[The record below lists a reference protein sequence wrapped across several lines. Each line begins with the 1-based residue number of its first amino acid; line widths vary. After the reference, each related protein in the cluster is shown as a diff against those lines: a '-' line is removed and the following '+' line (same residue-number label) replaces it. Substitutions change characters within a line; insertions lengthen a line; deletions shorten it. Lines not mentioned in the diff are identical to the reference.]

1 MRAAAFATAIVRP
14 SRFAGLLLVLALL
27 AAAGLAVARP
37 LTPIRLQRLID
48 TAPAGSVLDLAP
60 GWYVGP
66 ARIDRPLTLRGG
78 EGVILDGR
86 GEGTVLTVAADD
98 VAVTGLTIR
107 RSGDRA
113 DGVDAAVRVLGARAR
128 IEDVTI
134 ADCLYGIDVRAAA
147 DVVVRRNR
155 ISSRD
160 GPEQL
165 RGDAIRVWYASG
177 GLYERNDIAGVRDGF
192 SMEATGNRLIGNTVR
207 DGRYGMLLLYSRA
220 VEIADNDLLDGAVGI
235 MLIWSDEVEIARNRV
250 RAGRDVAGQ
259 ALVLKESSGASVH
272 DNDFFASA
280 QGVYLDASPKD
291 PEAENVFHR
300 NRFAFD
306 GVAVTFHSG
315 LAGDRFEDN
324 VFTGNHADLVVRG
337 GGTALGS
344 VWRGNVWDA
353 FEGFDR
359 DRDGVGDTPHEIWS
373 WADRLWMD
381 VPDAQLFRGAPA
393 LGVLDFVERLA
404 PFTQPRLLMRDATP
418 RLSAAAAALPPS
430 PNRDRPR

>member
-1 MRAAAFATAIVRP
+1 MRAASLASAIFRP
-14 SRFAGLLLVLALL
+14 AGLVALLVGVGALGAVGL
-27 AAAGLAVARP
+27 AAPRP
-37 LTPIRLQRLID
+37 LAPIRLQQLID
-48 TAPAGSVLDLAP
+48 TAPAGSVLDLPP

-66 ARIDRPLTLRGG
+66 VRIDRPLTLRGG

-98 VAVTGLTIR
+98 VVVTGLTIR

-128 IEDVTI
+128 IEDDTI

-147 DVVVRRNR
+147 AVVVRRNR
-155 ISSRD
+155 ISPRE

-177 GLYERNDIAGVRDGF
+177 GLYEGNEIVGARDGF
-192 SMEATGNRLIGNTVR
+192 FLEATGNRLIGNTVR
-207 DGRYGMLLLYSRA
+207 DGRYGAMLLYSRGI
-220 VEIADNDLLDGAVGI
+220 EIADNQFLDGAVGI

-259 ALVLKESSGASVH
+259 ALVLKESSGARIR

-280 QGVYLDASPKD
+280 QGVYLDASPKE
-291 PEAENVFHR
+291 PETENVFSG

-315 LAGDRFEDN
+315 LAGDRFEAN
-324 VFTGNHADLVVRG
+324 LFTGNHTDLVVRG
-337 GGTALGS
+337 GGTALAS
-344 VWRGNVWDA
+344 VWRDNVWDA

-359 DRDGVGDTPHEIWS
+359 DHDGVGDTPHEIWS

-393 LGVLDFVERLA
+393 LATLDFVERLA
-404 PFTQPRLLMRDATP
+404 PFSQPRLLMRDATP
-418 RLSAAAAALPPS
+418 RLSAAATALPPS